1 MTRYFGYVRVSTET
15 QVDGNGL
22 EVQKQAIEKY
32 AGLHGLKLD
41 RVYADEG
48 LSGAQ
53 GGMADTLDRPELNE
67 LLCELAEGDTIIVH
81 NTSRLWRDLF
91 AQATVMKAVI
101 RAKANILSIDEPH
114 FDVYR
119 YMSDPNCVMLS
130 SILLGLDQ
138 WERLTVVR
146 KLARGRAEK
155 AQTGAKPAGACP
167 YGYQYTPD
175 KKNVT
180 PIQAEAAA
188 VKVMFSEAQ
197 KGRSLSQ
204 IAKTLADAGIQTRR
218 GQAWSRGSIRAV
230 LRNRFYAGVLVYGGQ
245 AIQGTHTPIISKIQF
260 GKVQAQLAKHA
271 K

>member
-1 MTRYFGYVRVSTET
+1 MARYFGYVRVSTET

-22 EVQKQAIEKY
+22 EVQRKAIEKY
-32 AGLHGLKLD
+32 ADMRGLKLE

-53 GGMADTLDRPELNE
+53 GGMADTLARPELTA

-91 AQATVMKAVI
+91 AQATVMRAVI

-114 FDVYR
+114 FDVYKR
-119 YMSDPNCVMLS
+119 LNDPNCVMVS
-130 SILLGLDQ
+130 SILLGLDE

-146 KLARGRAEK
+146 KLARGRSEK
-155 AQTGAKPAGACP
+155 AQAGAKPAGVCP
-167 YGYQYTPD
+167 YGYEYTPD

-204 IAKTLADAGIQTRR
+204 IAATLADAGVVTRR
-218 GQAWSRGSIRAV
+218 GQAWSRGSIRAI
-230 LRNRFYAGVLVYGGQ
+230 LRNRFYTGVLVYAGQ

>member
-1 MTRYFGYVRVSTET
+1 MARYFGYIRVSTET

-22 EVQKQAIEKY
+22 DVQRQAIEKY
-32 AGLHGLKLD
+32 AGLHGLKLE

-53 GGMADTLDRPELNE
+53 GTADTLDRPELDA
-67 LLCELAEGDTIIVH
+67 LLGELAEGDTVIVH
-81 NTSRLWRDLF
+81 NTSRLWRDVF
-91 AQATVMKAVI
+91 AQATVMKAVML
-101 RAKANILSIDEPH
+101 AKANILSIDDPQ
-114 FDVYR
+114 FDVYKCL
-119 YMSDPNCVMLS
+119 SDPSCAMLS
-130 SILLGLDQ
+130 AIMLGLDQ

-146 KLARGRAEK
+146 KLARGRAAK
-155 AQTGAKPAGACP
+155 AQTGAKPAGVCP
-167 YGYQYTPD
+167 YGYEYTPD

-180 PIQAEAAA
+180 PVEGEAAA
-188 VKVMFSEAQ
+188 VRMMFTEAQ

-204 IAKTLADAGIQTRR
+204 IANTLAAAGVVTRR
-218 GQAWSRGSIRAV
+218 GQAWSRGSIRAI
-230 LRNRFYAGVLVYGGQ
+230 LRNRFYTGMMTYAGQ